1 MLGAVKGNSW
11 DECAC
16 TEIRVHTNIDSV
28 CIIDGIDPGILGITF
43 YLVLVPRFPV
53 LY

>member
-1 MLGAVKGNSW
+1 MLGAVKKATRGMS
-11 DECAC
+11 
-16 TEIRVHTNIDSV
+16 VHTNIDSV